1 MKTVLMKH
9 ARRSEDNARCFSVHM
24 TVRGF
29 PKKARFRLLAAD
41 AESGT
46 SFFNGEYEM
55 GTVTP
60 YYFTIEVPS
69 DIDELLIR
77 CRDTLS
83 RYQCWER
90 VFPIKEALNQG
101 ICIDVR
107 KADFGKGL
115 GEAMRKVF

>member
-1 MKTVLMKH
+1 MKTGISKH
-9 ARRSEDNARCFSVHM
+9 PCRSEGSARYFNVQM
-24 TVRGF
+24 TIRGF
-29 PKKARFRLLAAD
+29 PQKIRFRLLAAD
-41 AESGT
+41 AESGD
-46 SFFNGEYEM
+46 SFFNGEFEM
-55 GTVTP
+55 GNVTP

-69 DIDELLIR
+69 GIDELLIR
-77 CRDTLS
+77 CRDTLG